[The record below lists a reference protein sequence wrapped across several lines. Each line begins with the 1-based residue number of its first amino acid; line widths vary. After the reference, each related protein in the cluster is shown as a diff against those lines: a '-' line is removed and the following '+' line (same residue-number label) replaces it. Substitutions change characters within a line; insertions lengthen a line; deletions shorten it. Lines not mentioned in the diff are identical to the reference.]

1 MGSRNSA
8 TSSGP
13 TDVQKFIAIGIGVL
27 VLLIFLGYV
36 NWLNH
41 QPPVLAKSEERDPL
55 NGVPDSIKLN
65 PMRDRTSEKAAAV
78 FIRAMRD
85 GQCNDELSKWEHD
98 YRKKYA
104 AFLCDSE
111 AKHPLIG
118 WQLVDWQDQ
127 PPLRILQY
135 RGKRLNE
142 PGSSSTYQELF
153 SITLEHNYGQWKVT
167 KYDAMY

>member
-1 MGSRNSA
+1 MEHTTPSNA
-8 TSSGP
+8 
-13 TDVQKFIAIGIGVL
+13 QKFIAIGAGVL
-27 VLLIFLGYV
+27 VLSIFLGYV
-36 NWLNH
+36 NWLSH
-41 QPPVLAKSEERDPL
+41 QPPVLAKSDERDTL
-55 NGVPDSIKLN
+55 TGVPDTIKLN
-65 PMRDRTSEKAAAV
+65 PMRDRASEKAAVV

-85 GQCNDELSKWEHD
+85 GKCDDELSKWEHD

-104 AFLCDSE
+104 AFICDSE

-135 RGKRLNE
+135 RGKRLNA
-142 PGSSSTYQELF
+142 PGQASTYSELF
-153 SITLEHNYGQWKVT
+153 SVTLEHQYGQWKVT